1 MRVEGT
7 ATGRPWLLRDV
18 DEAVALAICQRH
30 GLPDIV
36 GRVLAGRG
44 LEPHE
49 VPGFLE
55 PRLKDCL
62 PDPSH
67 LLDLDAVARRLAV
80 AVIDREPVG
89 IIGDYDV
96 DGATSTALAVRYFR
110 ALGVEP
116 VVEIPDR
123 LKDGYG
129 ANEGAFERLA
139 EAGCRLVLTL
149 DNGTTAFGPIAHAAD
164 QGQEVVVIDHHA
176 AEERLPAALGV
187 VNPNRLDQQSP
198 LGHLAAVGVT
208 FVVLIA
214 VSRELRRLAP
224 ATPVPD
230 LLAMLDLVALGTVCD
245 VVPLTGLN
253 RAFVHQ
259 GLRIAGRGGNPGLKA
274 LAEAAGVKGAISEA
288 WQFGFALGPRIN
300 AGGRLG
306 HSPLGWRL
314 LATRD
319 EDEAVRIAAHLD
331 DLNRERQAMERRL
344 LDAADAEAQRQ
355 LDSGRPVLVAAGE
368 GWHPGVIGIVA
379 SRLMERYHRP
389 VFVIGMENGTG
400 KGSARSVP
408 GFDVGAAV
416 IAARQAGLLVHAG
429 GHAMAAGLTVEQER
443 LGAFADFLAE
453 RATGIDGKSAIPERP
468 LHLDGRLSVAGL
480 GTALATDLARIAPF
494 GAGNEEPRFCL
505 EDARIVEWRD
515 LSGGHVSCTLAGL
528 ASGRSRAIAFRCA
541 DTPLGGMLR
550 EPGTPLRL
558 AGRIKLDRFNGETR
572 TSFQIEDA
580 APA

>member
-1 MRVEGT
+1 MRIEGT
-7 ATGRPWLLRDV
+7 ATGRPWLLREV
-18 DEAVALAICQRH
+18 DERTALAICQHH

-44 LEPHE
+44 VEPAA
-49 VPGFLE
+49 VPSFLE

-67 LLDLDAVARRLAV
+67 LLDLDRAARRLAT
-80 AVIDREPVG
+80 AVVDREPIG

-96 DGATSTALAVRYFR
+96 DGATSTALAVRYLR

-123 LKDGYG
+123 LEDGYG
-129 ANEGAFERLA
+129 ANAGAFDRLA
-139 EAGCRLVLTL
+139 LAGCRLVLTL
-149 DNGTTAFGPIAHAAD
+149 DNGTTAFEPLAHAAG

-176 AEERLPAALGV
+176 AEERLPEALGV
-187 VNPNRLDQQSP
+187 VNPNRLDQESP
-198 LGHLAAVGVT
+198 LGGLAAVGVT

-224 ATPVPD
+224 ATPLPD
-230 LLAMLDLVALGTVCD
+230 LLAMLDIVALGTVCD

-253 RAFVHQ
+253 RAMVRQ
-259 GLRIAGRGGNPGLKA
+259 GLKVAGRAGNPGMAA
-274 LAEAAGVKGAISEA
+274 LAEAAGVRGTISEA

-314 LATRD
+314 LATD
-319 EDEAVRIAAHLD
+319 DTDEAVRIAAHLD

-344 LDAADAEAQRQ
+344 LEAAGEEAQRQ
-355 LDSGRPVLVAAGE
+355 LDAGRPVLVVAGQ

-379 SRLMERYHRP
+379 SRLMERCHRP
-389 VFVIGMENGTG
+389 VFVIGMENGIG

-429 GHAMAAGLTVEQER
+429 GHGMAAGLTIEEAR
-443 LGAFADFLAE
+443 LGAFRDFLAE
-453 RATGIDGKSAIPERP
+453 RGTGSDGRSAIPERP
-468 LHLDGRLSVAGL
+468 LHLDGTLSVAGL

-505 EDARIVEWRD
+505 EDARIVQWRD

-528 ASGRSRAIAFRCA
+528 ATGRARAIAFRCA
-541 DTPLGGMLR
+541 DTPLGGLLR
-550 EPGTPLRL
+550 QPGTPLRL
-558 AGRIKLDRFNGETR
+558 AGRIKLDRYNGETR